1 VLLSSFVYLNLLEFK
16 MTQKEKNQLISQKSI
31 IVQTSKSKYA
41 QQYGLY
47 LHVGIRAG
55 INSEKSLNLAEI
67 ESWVT
72 LALGLR
78 G

>member
-1 VLLSSFVYLNLLEFK
+1 
-16 MTQKEKNQLISQKSI
+16 MTQKEKNQLSCQKSI

-55 INSEKSLNLAEI
+55 IDSKKSKI
-67 ESWVT
+67 ETWVT